1 MAVKPKSP
9 RKTTTQYSGAGD
21 AVRSFELLWRTKERP
36 NRGPKPGLS
45 LDQIVQAAIEVA
57 DSEGLSALSMQ
68 RVAEALGF
76 TTMSLYRYVPSK
88 AELLDLMVDAVTG
101 ELPLVDSVAG
111 GWREKLEASA
121 RADWALYHRHP
132 WVLHITPV
140 RPVLGPNGL
149 ATYDAVMRAISGIG
163 LTHREM
169 VAVVHLVDG
178 YVRGAGRLAVDAME
192 AERETGVT
200 DEQWWS
206 ERAYFWGTLFNPS
219 RHPTLAEILASG
231 AFDAH
236 PFTEEGFVFGL
247 QRVLDGIEVLV
258 RSRSGQRDE
267 SRPEPRL
274 PPLARDET
282 ARDTK
287 KEEERT
293 CPQCGGVIAQAF
305 TGRPRAYCSRACQQ
319 RAYRARRSSD

>member
-1 MAVKPKSP
+1 M
-9 RKTTTQYSGAGD
+9 
-21 AVRSFELLWRTKERP
+21 RSFELLWRTKERP
-36 NRGPKPGLS
+36 SRGPKPGLS
-45 LDQIVQAAIEVA
+45 LDRIVQVAIEVA

-101 ELPLVDSVAG
+101 ELPLVDNVAG
-111 GWREKLEASA
+111 GWRAKLEASA

-132 WVLHITPV
+132 WILHITPV
-140 RPVLGPNGL
+140 RPVMGPNGL
-149 ATYDAVMRAISGIG
+149 ASYDAVTRAISRIG

-169 VAVVHLVDG
+169 LAVVHLVDG
-178 YVRGAGRLAVDAME
+178 YVRGAGRLSVDAVE

-206 ERAYFWGTLFNPS
+206 ERAYFWGTLFDPN

-231 AFDAH
+231 AFNAH

-258 RSRSGQRDE
+258 QSRAGRRDERDE
-267 SRPEPRL
+267 SPPEPRL
-274 PPLARDET
+274 PTPARDET
-282 ARDTK
+282 PRDTK
-287 KEEERT
+287 NEEERT
-293 CPQCGGVIAQAF
+293 CLQCGDVIAQAV

-319 RAYRARRSSD
+319 RAYRARNTSD